1 MTNTVLEI
9 KNREAPIPVTI
20 IGGFLGAG
28 KTTLLND
35 ILTAE
40 HGVRAGVLVNDFGA
54 INIDSKLVV
63 GVEENETINLANG
76 CICCNIREDLISAC
90 LLMLNRPEPPEIL
103 LIETSGVSDPFQVA
117 NTFVTPDFNGAFV
130 INTILTIVD
139 AAHLPTLTGEMA
151 NLAMKQIEIAD
162 FLVLNKVDLV
172 NAEELALAK
181 KVIRK
186 VAQKSRIL
194 ETTFGKI
201 PLELVLDSHQ
211 SEVSQRMLKPVDSHS
226 DHKHTFST
234 WHWTSDK
241 MISLP
246 KLKTVLEALPE
257 TVYRAKGIIYLEE
270 LPTYRVIMQM
280 VGRRYDI
287 NETDKWET
295 ETPKTEIVL
304 IGEHDGFDKG
314 QLQHDFDACIGTGD
328 DSQSP
333 ILRMMKKFAPE
344 LMTPQHPE
352 RRTACR

>member
-1 MTNTVLEI
+1 MKDDTLEI
-9 KNREAPIPVTI
+9 RMKTAPIPVTI

-35 ILTAE
+35 ILTGD
-40 HGVRAGVLVNDFGA
+40 HGVRAGVFVNDFGA

-117 NTFVTPDFNGAFV
+117 NSFITPDFNGAFV
-130 INTILTIVD
+130 INSILTIVD
-139 AAHLPTLTGEMA
+139 AEQLPKLEGEMA
-151 NLAMKQIEIAD
+151 SLAMKQIEIAD

-172 NAEELALAK
+172 NTEELALAK
-181 KVIRK
+181 KVIRQ
-186 VAQKSRIL
+186 VAPKSRIL

-201 PLELVLDSHQ
+201 PLDLILSNGLESSKSLKVAKDESHH
-211 SEVSQRMLKPVDSHS
+211 SHN
-226 DHKHTFST
+226 HTFST
-234 WHWTSDK
+234 WHWTSEN
-241 MISLP
+241 MMSLP
-246 KLKTVLEALPE
+246 KLKAVLDALPE

-270 LPTYRVIMQM
+270 LPSYKVIMQM

-287 NETDKWET
+287 NESDKWET
-295 ETPKTEIVL
+295 EDPKTEIVL
-304 IGEHDGFDKG
+304 IGEHDGFDKR

-328 DSQSP
+328 DSHSP
-333 ILRMMKKFAPE
+333 ILRMMRKYAPE
-344 LMTPQHPE
+344 LLE
-352 RRTACR
+352 INKGLL